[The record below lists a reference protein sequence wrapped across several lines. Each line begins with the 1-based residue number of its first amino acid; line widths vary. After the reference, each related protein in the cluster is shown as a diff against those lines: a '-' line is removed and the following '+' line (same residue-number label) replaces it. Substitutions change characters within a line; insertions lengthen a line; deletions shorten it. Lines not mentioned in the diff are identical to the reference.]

1 MFSKFIL
8 NKVCEDIMCFNSLN
22 KLESEFLIS
31 FIKSN
36 IDNLA
41 ICTEVHPS
49 LSEETVSLT
58 FSTHTPIVGLF
69 YRNDVLYHVSY
80 DLVKMVNFNTNSYN
94 TLCELVLNA
103 NKYLKL
109 DSTNSPNKKVKFN
122 DLNSDGMFY
131 NTTKE
136 LDVFMFDR
144 VNVVVKDFL
153 DYYCEELYSKFVIA
167 YGEKALS
174 NDDFF
179 EILAQELGCDYSELF
194 RIKVTV

>member
-1 MFSKFIL
+1 
-8 NKVCEDIMCFNSLN
+8 
-22 KLESEFLIS
+22 
-31 FIKSN
+31 
-36 IDNLA
+36 
-41 ICTEVHPS
+41 
-49 LSEETVSLT
+49 
-58 FSTHTPIVGLF
+58 
-69 YRNDVLYHVSY
+69 
-80 DLVKMVNFNTNSYN
+80 MVNFNTNSYN

-153 DYYCEELYSKFVIA
+153 DCYCKELYSKFVVIF
-167 YGEKALS
+167 GEDAL
-174 NDDFF
+174 NADNFF
-179 EILAQELGCDYSELF
+179 EILAQELFYNYSELF
-194 RIKVTV
+194 KIELTI

>member
-153 DYYCEELYSKFVIA
+153 DCYCKELYSKFVVIF
-167 YGEKALS
+167 GEDAL
-174 NDDFF
+174 NADNFF
-179 EILAQELGCDYSELF
+179 EILAQELFYNYSELF
-194 RIKVTV
+194 KIELTI